1 MELDK
6 KTIKKNY
13 ERGKAFSQITLEDDY
28 IVPDSKPDVLK
39 VIHTQGSISFEEL
52 KVSNQALWINGRMN
66 FTVLYRSDNNEWK
79 LESVTGSIPFQEKLL
94 MDGLE
99 EQDKIRLNGTFE
111 DLAASIINSR
121 KLAIRAVVD
130 IHAYAENEVMEEIAT
145 GVESDEQVEE
155 KTGEKELLTLQY
167 SQKDILRIRK
177 ELELPSG
184 RPNISQIIFSCVNVR
199 NLERYID
206 EKGAQIQGEAQI
218 CVLYRGEGEESVQCY
233 ETMMPF
239 QGTVE
244 GFSAAPQDVCWM
256 VAQPGV
262 TEIEARDDYD
272 GESRVIGV
280 DITFDLIA
288 KVWRE
293 ENIEILEDVYAL
305 GKNVTPVLEPAVFD
319 RLLIQNQAKVR
330 LAEQF
335 GLENSQEKIMQI
347 CCSCGEVN
355 IEHMKMEENGLFAE
369 GILKVHLLYLTSDD
383 YLPVA
388 HVEGYLPIEQLIE
401 IPKAQG
407 KIRYDINT
415 SIDQL
420 QVNLLDSGT
429 YEIKAQVSM
438 EVIVFEELILDKITD
453 IEVKPLDMEQ
463 LQKQPGLSGYVV
475 REGESL
481 WDIAKAHHTTVDKIV
496 AANDL
501 NTKNSQVGQKLI
513 IVKEV
518 TSC

>member
-1 MELDK
+1 
-6 KTIKKNY
+6 
-13 ERGKAFSQITLEDDY
+13 
-28 IVPDSKPDVLK
+28 
-39 VIHTQGSISFEEL
+39 
-52 KVSNQALWINGRMN
+52 
-66 FTVLYRSDNNEWK
+66 
-79 LESVTGSIPFQEKLL
+79 
-94 MDGLE
+94 
-99 EQDKIRLNGTFE
+99 
-111 DLAASIINSR
+111 
-121 KLAIRAVVD
+121 
-130 IHAYAENEVMEEIAT
+130 
-145 GVESDEQVEE
+145 
-155 KTGEKELLTLQY
+155 
-167 SQKDILRIRK
+167 
-177 ELELPSG
+177 
-184 RPNISQIIFSCVNVR
+184 
-199 NLERYID
+199 
-206 EKGAQIQGEAQI
+206 
-218 CVLYRGEGEESVQCY
+218 
-233 ETMMPF
+233 
-239 QGTVE
+239 
-244 GFSAAPQDVCWM
+244 
-256 VAQPGV
+256 
-262 TEIEARDDYD
+262 
-272 GESRVIGV
+272 
-280 DITFDLIA
+280 
-288 KVWRE
+288 
-293 ENIEILEDVYAL
+293 
-305 GKNVTPVLEPAVFD
+305 
-319 RLLIQNQAKVR
+319 
-330 LAEQF
+330 
-335 GLENSQEKIMQI
+335 
-347 CCSCGEVN
+347 
-355 IEHMKMEENGLFAE
+355 MKMEENGLFAE